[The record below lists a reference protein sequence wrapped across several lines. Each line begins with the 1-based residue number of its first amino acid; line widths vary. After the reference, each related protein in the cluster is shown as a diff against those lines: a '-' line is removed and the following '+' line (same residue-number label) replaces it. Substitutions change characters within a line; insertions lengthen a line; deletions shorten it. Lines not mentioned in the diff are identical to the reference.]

1 MLHVTPRRLEVFVAV
16 VDNAGFSA
24 AAAALNVSQP
34 SVSAHIRALEDSV
47 REPLFERVPGRAPRL
62 TEAGRTLYAYA
73 QDTLERAEH
82 VSAQLGHAST
92 RLRFAAQRFAAGLLR
107 KPLEAFS
114 ARFPKVELM
123 ARTGTFEEV
132 CALFKSGA
140 VDLCFVMSA
149 GDVPDLQTTPL
160 GRYRLAFI
168 AAPNHPLAGQ
178 ARIPPAVLAQHP
190 FVAAY
195 RSSHFGRT
203 VAGLLQAAGVPALTI
218 RSQAQELTM
227 LREMVLAGIGINV
240 AMLRSVQADL
250 AAGTMVE
257 LDVDLDPM
265 YLQLR
270 YARNERANLSQIESL
285 VDMVQTSE
293 GRTA

>member
-34 SVSAHIRALEDSV
+34 SVSAHVRALEDSV

-62 TEAGRTLYAYA
+62 TEAGRMLYVYA

-82 VSAQLGHAST
+82 VSAQLGHDST

-114 ARFPKVELM
+114 ARFPNVELM

-132 CALFKSGA
+132 LALFKSGA

-195 RSSHFGRT
+195 SSSHFGRT

-227 LREMVLAGIGINV
+227 LRQMVLAGMGINV
-240 AMLRSVQADL
+240 AMLRSVQSDL

-257 LDVDLDPM
+257 LDVDLEPM

-270 YARNERANLSQIESL
+270 YVRNERANLAQFESL
-285 VDMVQTSE
+285 VDMVRLSE
-293 GRTA
+293 GRLP